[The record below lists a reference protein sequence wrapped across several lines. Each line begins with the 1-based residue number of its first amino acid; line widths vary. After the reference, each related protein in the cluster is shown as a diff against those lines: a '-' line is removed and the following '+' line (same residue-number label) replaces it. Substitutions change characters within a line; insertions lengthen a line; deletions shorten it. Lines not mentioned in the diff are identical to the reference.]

1 MKLVSQSSLSRIT
14 PNRSPSASNKINRAR
29 RACAASRDCP
39 RTHRSNSC
47 RSASFNLIMS
57 IKHLDAFHTLRF
69 TSIKIIEER
78 QPITVRGVCYCLFVL
93 RLIDSM
99 AKKSTQRISRIMTGA
114 REDGLIPWEW
124 IVDDSRQME
133 GWAQY
138 SGLQEF
144 GEHISGLYTRD
155 FWADQKHYP
164 ILISEK

>member
-69 TSIKIIEER
+69 TS
-78 QPITVRGVCYCLFVL
+78 PYSYSLRGENQTTNKA
-93 RLIDSM
+93 SS
-99 AKKSTQRISRIMTGA
+99 A
-114 REDGLIPWEW
+114 GLE
-124 IVDDSRQME
+124 
-133 GWAQY
+133 
-138 SGLQEF
+138 
-144 GEHISGLYTRD
+144 
-155 FWADQKHYP
+155 
-164 ILISEK
+164 SEKVTQDIEKK